1 MKKGLKERE
10 ISCSE
15 VIDFLKFRFVQ
26 NTFIVKSAFK
36 WFIQPLL
43 KWEIF
48 ILWSALCAFMT
59 SVRLLHLIPHHPSL
73 YCFYCLHQFFSV
85 PPTFWNIDCN
95 YSVWMAWN
103 SDSLLQSSSK
113 CGCRC
118 LREPQLEVSQPLW
131 KKKKSQSIL
140 SIKKHLR
147 RERGRSMALWSLIF
161 LCVVCNCGEE
171 HVPLRNTPRLL
182 QLMTAG
188 GSSLGAVW
196 QHLLRY

>member
-43 KWEIF
+43 KWQIF
-48 ILWSALCAFMT
+48 ILWSALRAFMT

-95 YSVWMAWN
+95 YSVRMAGN
-103 SDSLLQSSSK
+103 SDSPLRSSSK
-113 CGCRC
+113 CDCRC

-131 KKKKSQSIL
+131 KKKKKSEYFKH
-140 SIKKHLR
+140 KKNNWDASEVGLWHYGPSSFSVLFVIAVK
-147 RERGRSMALWSLIF
+147 SMFLWGTLPGCYS
-161 LCVVCNCGEE
+161 
-171 HVPLRNTPRLL
+171 
-182 QLMTAG
+182 
-188 GSSLGAVW
+188 
-196 QHLLRY
+196 